1 MNKIVCVF
9 LIAFALAAQ
18 TSVANDKLASLLKT
32 RGAELMNQ
40 SRTNATD
47 GKAVYLRF
55 IDIVAGE
62 LAKSGEKATA
72 ARITNAMID
81 PYTLGFPKTEFAWMT
96 HTFAREFYKDDI
108 IRETAQLIKFRT
120 FATGVPNRDNPE
132 FIKQKEYLRRL
143 ATKLGLNF
151 NDVGG
156 YVQEIWIGDANGTFG
171 IMSHSDV
178 QPVQAEEWSHDPW
191 SGDIIDGKIWGRGSV
206 DDKGPIV
213 AVMYG
218 MRALLDSGLPLQKKI
233 ILLVGTDEE
242 SANEDV
248 ATYLKTHKAPD
259 QTIVVDSN
267 YPVICAEKGWCGIW
281 LHIPRNIPPP
291 ADNNGLLVTSL
302 NAGFSPSIVP
312 EKATARLV
320 PIGMSASDAK
330 KMIEEKFE
338 AFKKRRKNA
347 RITAG
352 LAGDTLYLTA
362 LGKSVH
368 SSTPDIGHNA
378 LMDMLVFL
386 DRDLKVLPNE
396 YGLIAK
402 FASKYI
408 GFELDGKS
416 LGIAHRDDF
425 MGEVTV
431 AANMFHQSDTT
442 LMFMFN
448 FRVPKGIERAKV
460 EAALNTRFTSFG
472 NEHGFIFKDT
482 RYIGEAHYF
491 DPENPLVKN
500 LLGIYNSV
508 TGENR
513 KAQSIGG
520 GTYAHR
526 IPNAVVFGPALPDE
540 EYLGHQPN
548 EYFLISTLIK
558 NIELLTHAMVEFGM

>member
-1 MNKIVCVF
+1 MNRIVALVIAIALGACVG
-9 LIAFALAAQ
+9 LA
-18 TSVANDKLASLLKT
+18 NEKLATLLRS
-32 RGAELMNQ
+32 RGPELMKQ
-40 SRTNATD
+40 ARTNVKE
-47 GKAVYLRF
+47 GKAVYFRF
-55 IDIVAGE
+55 VDLVAGE
-62 LAKSGEKATA
+62 LAKSGDKATA
-72 ARITNAMID
+72 ARLTNAMTD
-81 PYTLGFPKTEFAWMT
+81 PYAGEFPKTEIAWIT
-96 HTFAREFYKDDI
+96 HTYAREFYKDDI
-108 IRETAQLIKFRT
+108 IRETAQLIKFKT
-120 FATGVPNRDNPE
+120 FADKVPNRLNPE
-132 FIKQKEYLRRL
+132 FIKQKEYLRTL

-156 YVQEIWIGDANGTFG
+156 YIQEISIGDANATFG

-178 QPVQAEEWSHDPW
+178 QPVQPEEWSHDPW
-191 SGDIIDGKIWGRGSV
+191 SGDIIEGKIWGRGSV

-248 ATYLKTHKAPD
+248 ATYLETHKAPD

-281 LHIPRNIPPP
+281 LHIARSTAVP
-291 ADNNGLLVTSL
+291 DTTGFLVTSL

-312 EKATARLV
+312 EKATAKLV
-320 PIGMSASDAK
+320 SIGLSPSAAK
-330 KMIEEKFE
+330 AEIEKRFE

-347 RITAG
+347 RMNVG
-352 LAGDTLYLTA
+352 LAGDTLFLTA
-362 LGKSVH
+362 WGKSVH
-368 SSTPDIGHNA
+368 ASTPEIGHNA
-378 LMDMLVFL
+378 LMDLLVFL
-386 DRDLKVLPNE
+386 DRDLKVLPND
-396 YGLIAK
+396 YGLMAK
-402 FASKYI
+402 FAARYI
-408 GFELDGKS
+408 GFELNGKS
-416 LGIAHRDDF
+416 LGIAHKDDF

-431 AANMFHQSDTT
+431 AANMFHESDTT

-448 FRVPKGIERAKV
+448 FRVPRGTEQKKLEGAINSRIA
-460 EAALNTRFTSFG
+460 SFG
-472 NEHGFIFKDT
+472 KEHGCSFTDT
-482 RYIGEAHYF
+482 RYMSDAHYF
-491 DPENPLVKN
+491 DPESPFVQK

-513 KAQSIGG
+513 KPQSIGG

-548 EYFLISTLIK
+548 EYFLISTLVK
-558 NIELLTHAMVEFGM
+558 NIEILTHTMVEFGM